1 MEGNIQITIQT
12 VLAFFG
18 GITCIVGGISAIT
31 KLFNPFKDLKK
42 RIDEHE
48 QKLCNDH
55 LRMNDIDNSMHGV
68 EESNK
73 VICKSL
79 LVLLNHEVTGN
90 GIDKLKAQRDVL
102 EQFLIDK

>member
-1 MEGNIQITIQT
+1 MSDIKITIQT
-12 VLAFFG
+12 VLTFLG
-18 GITCIVGGISAIT
+18 GVAGIVAGVSAIT

-48 QKLCNDH
+48 RKLSNDH
-55 LRMNDIDNSMHGV
+55 LRMNNMDKTMCEV

-79 LVLLNHEVTGN
+79 LVLLNHEITGN
-90 GIDKLKAQRDVL
+90 GVDKLKLQRDAL

>member
-1 MEGNIQITIQT
+1 MANDIMITVKT
-12 VLAFFG
+12 ALALFG
-18 GITCIVGGISAIT
+18 AIAIIGGGVSVVA
-31 KLFNPFKDLKK
+31 KMFSPFKKLKETVDAHDK
-42 RIDEHE
+42 
-48 QKLCNDH
+48 KLKDGC
-55 LRMNDIDNSMHGV
+55 LRMDNIDDSMHLV

-90 GIDKLKAQRDVL
+90 GIDKLKEQRDTL

>member
-1 MEGNIQITIQT
+1 MESNIQITIQT

-18 GITCIVGGISAIT
+18 GIACIVGGISAIT
-31 KLFNPFKDLKK
+31 KLFDPFKDLKK

-55 LRMNDIDNSMHGV
+55 ARMNDIDSAMHGI